1 MTSNIPYIYVYNNPN
16 NIILAELL
24 ITKSLGDYNFKN
36 INNEIET
43 KKIIAKYRCHYISL
57 VKNANNTYNIVIEF
71 DDKIE
76 NVIDNDR
83 IHDNTNKIKNTLM
96 PHISNNIQ
104 LFYNDYVEYIV
115 MEELYM
121 NNIPKS
127 INHTNITLDELI
139 SSFGDY
145 LYQLYLSVNFKVDV
159 YQENRS
165 PYLNVVT
172 DNDKLQELLKNNQY
186 PINVYISESIVEE
199 RNAIFQDFLKQY
211 MNSSWSVDCQYSNQ
225 YKYVLNQRLF
235 YHLVPNNLIVKDLT
249 IYNCRFDIEPH
260 MKGGI
265 GSVYICDTEHKKYI
279 VKKIQTENFISL
291 CKTYL
296 AEVGIQ
302 LKCTNKCPNE
312 LFCSINGVYV
322 NKTNEN
328 TDTYDI
334 FIIMDY
340 CGGDLNNFYRT
351 INIRDAKYI
360 MRLLIKIVS
369 GIECIHANGYVHLDL
384 KEGNILLF
392 NDIPKIIDFGTVVAY
407 DANFPDAYYI
417 GTPGYYSLDMRAR
430 VETDIIGYNRTKFD
444 IYSIGAIMLNMAKYN
459 KSVSFF
465 EEFVKKNNLLSNNI
479 SLVPTSSQLLQLL
492 QNELSIHVSTIDDN
506 LVGEHTPPNNST
518 FVRHTPK
525 KSKKTKKSK
534 KSRNSPKS
542 KTSK

>member
-1 MTSNIPYIYVYNNPN
+1 MTPNTSYIYVSDNPN
-16 NIILAELL
+16 HIILTEVL

-36 INNEIET
+36 INNEIER
-43 KKIIAKYRCHYISL
+43 KKLIAKYNCRYISL
-57 VKNANNTYNIVIEF
+57 VKNDNNTYNIVIEF

-83 IHDNTNKIKNTLM
+83 IHDNTNKIKNTLV
-96 PHISNNIQ
+96 PHINNNIQ

-115 MEELYM
+115 IEELYM

-127 INHTNITLDELI
+127 INRTNITLDELI
-139 SSFGDY
+139 DSFGDY
-145 LYQLYLSVNFKVDV
+145 LYQLYLSINFKENV
-159 YQENRS
+159 YQENTS
-165 PYLNVVT
+165 PYLNVVS
-172 DNDKLQELLKNNQY
+172 DNDELQERLKNNQY
-186 PINVYISESIVEE
+186 PFNVYISESIVEE
-199 RNAIFQDFLKQY
+199 LNVIFRDFLQKY
-211 MNSSWSVDCQYSNQ
+211 LYSPWLIDCQYSSQ

-235 YHLVPNNLIVKDLT
+235 YHLVPNNLIVKDIT

-279 VKKIQTENFISL
+279 VKKIQTENFTSL

-322 NKTNEN
+322 NKTKEN
-328 TDTYDI
+328 KDTYDI

-360 MRLLIKIVS
+360 MELLIKIVS

-417 GTPGYYSLDMRAR
+417 GTPGYYLLDMRVR
-430 VETDIIGYNRTKFD
+430 VETDIIGYDRTKFD

-465 EEFVKKNNLLSNNI
+465 DEFVKNNNLLINDI
-479 SLVPTSSQLLQLL
+479 SLVPTSSQLLKLL
-492 QNELSIHVSTIDDN
+492 QKPIRVMTAC
-506 LVGEHTPPNNST
+506 V
-518 FVRHTPK
+518 K
-525 KSKKTKKSK
+525 K
-534 KSRNSPKS
+534 RNSIYLLTPS
-542 KTSK
+542 LAVFSLIGIHMQLRLYF